1 MKLGWVVTCTT
12 HCPGQF
18 FLLLSK
24 FLVWPFS
31 QFGPWY
37 MLMPQVHE
45 ARRVQPH
52 FHKAG
57 LNWSKSGSNH
67 LLFIQNQVPH
77 TAHTVHTTHHIPANP
92 FLFYLLYSFF
102 FFFSAETLLLYSNII
117 FSPLFFSL
125 FFFSQHIFTFLVDF
139 KKFRLFDG
147 CYPIG
152 ALGGRNVFI
161 CKQVQVYKSLFLPG
175 TLFSFPT

>member
-67 LLFIQNQVPH
+67 LLFIQNQVSH
-77 TAHTVHTTHHIPANP
+77 TAHTVHTIYLQILFSSIYYTLTLF
-92 FLFYLLYSFF
+92 FLLSFSLSFF
-102 FFFSAETLLLYSNII
+102 FFPSIFSLSQLTSKNLGYSMVVIQLGPWGAEMYLSANKFRYINLSFCPGHYFLFQHNTIQGQFFASNI
-117 FSPLFFSL
+117 
-125 FFFSQHIFTFLVDF
+125 
-139 KKFRLFDG
+139 
-147 CYPIG
+147 
-152 ALGGRNVFI
+152 
-161 CKQVQVYKSLFLPG
+161 
-175 TLFSFPT
+175 